1 VLRFVFFR
9 LALAD
14 FNFRFA
20 RLVSM
25 YEASVS
31 AAIDMILFGEVVL
44 VNEPLSH
51 ARNADKNPLWISFFS
66 FALCQW
72 PIPRIAFQLGSFPGT
87 VSLIVIKVRSRWLGA
102 GERRCAV
109 FPAVTT
115 LPCGGDPRWLAMV
128 ARLVRR
134 RRALRARAAN
144 VVLSAA
150 VAELGVGGQGSHHS
164 PSHEAMMFAPST

>member
-1 VLRFVFFR
+1 VLRFAFFR

-44 VNEPLSH
+44 VNESPPH
-51 ARNADKNPLWISFFS
+51 ARNADKNALWISFFS

-72 PIPRIAFQLGSFPGT
+72 PIPNSAFSGCPECAR
-87 VSLIVIKVRSRWLGA
+87 LIHSKERTDCCNKKPRTLSGA
-102 GERRCAV
+102 GIYDVILTSGEFYSLHCS
-109 FPAVTT
+109 
-115 LPCGGDPRWLAMV
+115 
-128 ARLVRR
+128 RLK
-134 RRALRARAAN
+134 
-144 VVLSAA
+144 S
-150 VAELGVGGQGSHHS
+150 Q
-164 PSHEAMMFAPST
+164 

>member
-31 AAIDMILFGEVVL
+31 AAIDMILFGKVVL
-44 VNEPLSH
+44 VNESLSH
-51 ARNADKNPLWISFFS
+51 ARNADKNALWISFFS

-87 VSLIVIKVRSRWLGA
+87 VSVMVIKVWSRRRGA
-102 GERRCAV
+102 GE
-109 FPAVTT
+109 
-115 LPCGGDPRWLAMV
+115 
-128 ARLVRR
+128 R
-134 RRALRARAAN
+134 RRALRARAADE
-144 VVLSAA
+144 VLRAA
-150 VAELGVGGQGSHHS
+150 MAQTGVGGQGRHWSLDK
-164 PSHEAMMFAPST
+164 STAAK

>member
-1 VLRFVFFR
+1 MGPLMPVTTCARSPALNRSQFGVFIARTARVSPRSCGDFNYRVLRFVFFR

-14 FNFRFA
+14 FNFRLV

-44 VNEPLSH
+44 VNESPPH

-72 PIPRIAFQLGSFPGT
+72 PIPNIAFQLGSFPGT
-87 VSLIVIKVRSRWLGA
+87 VSVMVIRVRSRWRGA
-102 GERRCAV
+102 GVRRCAV

-115 LPCGGDPRWLAMV
+115 LPYGCDP
-128 ARLVRR
+128 
-134 RRALRARAAN
+134 
-144 VVLSAA
+144 
-150 VAELGVGGQGSHHS
+150 
-164 PSHEAMMFAPST
+164 